1 MASSHASPLSVPPTP
16 LTPPPSATGP
26 APRAHAAGTG
36 GTRLSRAAPN
46 PARDAVVFCGV
57 ADATALQ
64 NKLGRH
70 TNPKVATQ
78 RIELMKALCKPGG
91 TPVRQLETIL
101 QALVEE
107 NKACRR
113 DTRPLKSHLY
123 MGFGGVSTHER
134 SATAA
139 QAKQLRQAAYAV
151 WAQLKN
157 PECRQMLDWI
167 AADWAVYEKSLHIPG
182 TRTAMYRSQGARS
195 MAMDPAKP
203 TTTTLSYPTVTT
215 TTTTTNAT
223 MAMAMATATT
233 STTATTGI
241 GWRIHAVKS
250 HAHWDA
256 VTDAAELMVRAELRD
271 ALIKALNNGDTDA
284 VTQWLQQV
292 PPDVKVLS
300 KYFPPALVINSHVIA
315 LETATRY
322 DRDAATSRSY
332 SLRAFISGAHSRSLT
347 VDRVTTDQQ
356 DVTDAELDQL
366 CAPPVRQ
373 LCLVLRN
380 VSEQEIEHY
389 AHDLAMLVLDALQ
402 VPTLEA
408 DLTRQPY
415 ASLKVVLLKCTLLD
429 THVDP
434 GALEQLRTHVR
445 KAHERQLKDTEV
457 LRRLLLTTPVS
468 EADVATFALSEY
480 AREMT
485 AGPNNYV
492 IAGVMSMA
500 QINTLVRNID
510 HVYRHYL
517 DNNKLGKLEMAAV
530 RWVRDHIRHT
540 RDVAHR

>member
-16 LTPPPSATGP
+16 LTPSLSAVGP
-26 APRAHAAGTG
+26 APRAQASGTG
-36 GTRLSRAAPN
+36 GTRLSRATPN
-46 PARDAVVFCGV
+46 PPGDAVVFRGF

-64 NKLGRH
+64 NNLGRH
-70 TNPKVATQ
+70 TNPKVATL
-78 RIELMKALCKPGG
+78 RIELREALCKPGG

-101 QALVEE
+101 QALVDE
-107 NKACRR
+107 NKAYRR
-113 DTRPLKSHLY
+113 EMRPLKSHLY
-123 MGFGGVSTHER
+123 MGFGGVSPRER
-134 SATAA
+134 AATAA

-182 TRTAMYRSQGARS
+182 TRTAMYRSQGSRS
-195 MAMDPAKP
+195 VAVDPSKLA
-203 TTTTLSYPTVTT
+203 TTTLSYPTVTT
-215 TTTTTNAT
+215 TTTTNAT
-223 MAMAMATATT
+223 MVSATT
-233 STTATTGI
+233 SITATTGI
-241 GWRIHAVKS
+241 GWSVHAVKS

-256 VTDAAELMVRAELRD
+256 VTGAAELMHRAELRD
-271 ALIKALNNGDTDA
+271 DLIKALNDGDTDA
-284 VTQWLQQV
+284 VTEWLQQV
-292 PPDVKVLS
+292 PPDVTVLS
-300 KYFPPALVINSHVIA
+300 KYFPPALVINSHALA

-322 DRDAATSRSY
+322 DRDTATARSY

-347 VDRVTTDQQ
+347 VDRVAADQQ
-356 DVTDAELDQL
+356 DVSEAELDQL

-389 AHDLAMLVLDALQ
+389 AHDLAMLVLAALQ

-415 ASLKVVLLKCTLLD
+415 ASLKVVLLKCTLLE
-429 THVDP
+429 TPVDR

-445 KAHERQLKDTEV
+445 KAHEQQVKDTEV

-468 EADVATFALSEY
+468 EAAVATFALSEY

-485 AGPNNYV
+485 AGPSDYV
-492 IAGVMSMA
+492 SAGVMSMA
-500 QINTLVRNID
+500 HINTLGRNIE
-510 HVYRHYL
+510 HVYQHCL
-517 DNNKLGKLEMAAV
+517 EKNKLGKLEMAAL
-530 RWVRDHIRHT
+530 RWVRDHIHHT
-540 RDVAHR
+540 RNTAHR